1 MSEIL
6 DELNAWQNGL
16 KALKFSEIFKNG
28 SEKVVF
34 ISVDMINGF
43 CCEGALASKRVG
55 ELASRIADTFRL
67 AREKFD
73 LKNYIL
79 IQDAHEP
86 NSAEFAS
93 FPAHALKGDTQAEA
107 VDELRNLD
115 FFDEM
120 KTFYKNSLSIAY
132 SQEFNKFI
140 SKFDSFVI
148 MGDCTDMCVYQL
160 VSHLRLSA
168 NEQNLKREIIV
179 PANLVQTYDAL
190 GHSGDFYQNVFL
202 HHMQMALNARVVKE
216 LEF

>member
-16 KALKFSEIFKNG
+16 KALKFNEIFKNG
-28 SEKVVF
+28 SEKVAF

-43 CCEGALASKRVG
+43 CSEGALANKRVG
-55 ELASRIADTFRL
+55 ELSGLIADTFKL
-67 AREKFD
+67 AREKFG
-73 LKNYIL
+73 LKNFIL
-79 IQDAHEP
+79 IQDAHDA
-86 NSAEFAS
+86 NSSEFES
-93 FPAHALKGDTQAEA
+93 FPAHAIKGDTQAQA
-107 VDELRNLD
+107 VDEIRNLD
-115 FFDEM
+115 FFSEM

-148 MGDCTDMCVYQL
+148 MGDCTDMCIYQL

-168 NEQNLKREIIV
+168 NEYNQKREIIV
-179 PANLVQTYDAL
+179 PTNLVQTYDAV

-216 LEF
+216 LEL

>member
-28 SEKVVF
+28 SEKVAF

-43 CCEGALASKRVG
+43 CSEGALANKRVG
-55 ELASRIADTFRL
+55 ELSGLIADTFKL
-67 AREKFD
+67 AREKFG
-73 LKNYIL
+73 LKNFIL
-79 IQDAHEP
+79 IQDAHDA
-86 NSAEFAS
+86 NSSEFES
-93 FPAHALKGDTQAEA
+93 FPAHAIKGDTQAQA
-107 VDELRNLD
+107 VDEIRNLD
-115 FFDEM
+115 FFSEM

-148 MGDCTDMCVYQL
+148 MGDCTDMCIYQL

-168 NEQNLKREIIV
+168 NEYNQKREIIV
-179 PANLVQTYDAL
+179 PTNLVQTYDAV

-216 LEF
+216 LEL

>member
-16 KALKFSEIFKNG
+16 KALKFNEIFKNG
-28 SEKVVF
+28 SEKVAF

-43 CCEGALASKRVG
+43 CSEGALANKRVG
-55 ELASRIADTFRL
+55 ELSGLIADTFKL
-67 AREKFD
+67 AREKFG
-73 LKNYIL
+73 LKNFIL
-79 IQDAHEP
+79 IQDAHDA
-86 NSAEFAS
+86 NSSEFES
-93 FPAHALKGDTQAEA
+93 FPAHAIKGDTQAQA
-107 VDELRNLD
+107 VDEIRNLD
-115 FFDEM
+115 FFSEM

-148 MGDCTDMCVYQL
+148 MGDCTDMCIYQL

-168 NEQNLKREIIV
+168 NEYNQKREIIV
-179 PANLVQTYDAL
+179 PANLVQTYDAV

-216 LEF
+216 LEL

>member
-6 DELNAWQNGL
+6 DELNAWQKGL

-28 SEKVVF
+28 SEKVAF

-55 ELASRIADTFRL
+55 ELGGRIADTFKL

-73 LKNYIL
+73 LKYCVL
-79 IQDAHEP
+79 IQDSHSQNA
-86 NSAEFAS
+86 SEFES
-93 FPAHALKGDTQAEA
+93 FPAHAIKGDTQAQA
-107 VDELRNLD
+107 VDEIRNLD
-115 FFDEM
+115 FFHEM

-140 SKFDSFVI
+140 SKFDSFII
-148 MGDCTDMCVYQL
+148 MGDCTDMCIYQL

-179 PANLVQTYDAL
+179 PANLVQTYDAP

-216 LEF
+216 LEI

>member
-28 SEKVVF
+28 SEKVAF

-43 CCEGALASKRVG
+43 CSEGALASKRVG
-55 ELASRIADTFRL
+55 ELASHIA
-67 AREKFD
+67 
-73 LKNYIL
+73 
-79 IQDAHEP
+79 
-86 NSAEFAS
+86 
-93 FPAHALKGDTQAEA
+93 AHALKGDTQAEA

-115 FFDEM
+115 FFSEM

-148 MGDCTDMCVYQL
+148 MGDCTDMCIYQL

-179 PANLVQTYDAL
+179 PANLVQTYDAP

-216 LEF
+216 LEL

>member
-6 DELNAWQNGL
+6 DELNAWQKGL

-28 SEKVVF
+28 SEKVAF

-55 ELASRIADTFRL
+55 ELASHIADTFRL

-73 LKNYIL
+73 LKNFIL

-93 FPAHALKGDTQAEA
+93 FPAHALKGQDEAQA

-115 FFDEM
+115 FFSEM
-120 KTFYKNSLSIAY
+120 KTFYKRA
-132 SQEFNKFI
+132 
-140 SKFDSFVI
+140 
-148 MGDCTDMCVYQL
+148 
-160 VSHLRLSA
+160 
-168 NEQNLKREIIV
+168 
-179 PANLVQTYDAL
+179 
-190 GHSGDFYQNVFL
+190 
-202 HHMQMALNARVVKE
+202 
-216 LEF
+216 

>member
-1 MSEIL
+1 MREIL
-6 DELNAWQNGL
+6 NELNAWQNGL

-55 ELASRIADTFRL
+55 ELSKDIAETFKL
-67 AREKFD
+67 ARDKFD
-73 LKNYIL
+73 LKNFIL
-79 IQDAHEP
+79 IQDSHSQNA
-86 NSAEFAS
+86 SEFES
-93 FPAHALKGDTQAEA
+93 FPAHAIKGEAQAQA
-107 VDELRNLD
+107 VDEIRNLD

-148 MGDCTDMCVYQL
+148 MGDCTDMCIYQL

-179 PANLVQTYDAL
+179 PANLVQTYDAP
-190 GHSGDFYQNVFL
+190 GHNGDFYQNVFL
-202 HHMQMALNARVVKE
+202 HHMQIALNARVVKE
-216 LEF
+216 LKI

>member
-16 KALKFSEIFKNG
+16 KALKFNEIFKNG
-28 SEKVVF
+28 SEKVAF

-43 CCEGALASKRVG
+43 CSEGALANKRVG
-55 ELASRIADTFRL
+55 ELSGLIADTFKL
-67 AREKFD
+67 AREKFG
-73 LKNYIL
+73 LKNFIL
-79 IQDAHEP
+79 IQDAHDA
-86 NSAEFAS
+86 NSSEFES
-93 FPAHALKGDTQAEA
+93 FPAHAIKGDTQAQA
-107 VDELRNLD
+107 VDEIRNLD
-115 FFDEM
+115 FFSEM

-148 MGDCTDMCVYQL
+148 MGDCTDMCIYQL

-179 PANLVQTYDAL
+179 PANLVQTYDAP

-216 LEF
+216 LEI